1 MAIQLCTFLTFPFR
15 YYYLSKVCRV
25 DEGER
30 IGQVAQ
36 LLVRQ
41 VAYLRKSG
49 GGLAS
54 EILRW
59 LSFLALSKGGFAPVW
74 WRMSCWF
81 FASPSLLEGMEA
93 PPGDPLPRPLRG
105 RCSEKRAE
113 ALCLSYIR
121 LAQGEI

>member
-1 MAIQLCTFLTFPFR
+1 MVIQLCTFLTFPFR
-15 YYYLSKVCRV
+15 SFTFYYLSKVCRV

-74 WRMSCWF
+74 WRMSCGV
-81 FASPSLLEGMEA
+81 FASPSLLVGMEA
-93 PPGDPLPRPLRG
+93 
-105 RCSEKRAE
+105 
-113 ALCLSYIR
+113 R
-121 LAQGEI
+121 L

>member
-1 MAIQLCTFLTFPFR
+1 VVIQLCTFLTFPFR
-15 YYYLSKVCRV
+15 SFRFYYLSKVCRV

-36 LLVRQ
+36 FLVRQ

-54 EILRW
+54 EI
-59 LSFLALSKGGFAPVW
+59 SAEAVVCTPPGVFAPVW

-81 FASPSLLEGMEA
+81 FASPPSLLEGMEA
-93 PPGDPLPRPLRG
+93 PPGDPLPRPVRG
-105 RCSEKRAE
+105 R
-113 ALCLSYIR
+113 L
-121 LAQGEI
+121 